1 MSDSIVKLR
10 IDSKEYDAN
19 IKRAGQALTD
29 YFNKVKEGGG
39 TLMHLDDGVME
50 AVKAMGELG
59 TQSKNT
65 KGALRELTQATTDM
79 TAAYRG
85 LTDEEKNS
93 PLGQAMQQSIQ
104 QMTER
109 AGDMKDAMGDV
120 QASINNA
127 ASDTRTFDQ
136 IAGGAQLMTTG
147 YQTLAGAA
155 KLFGVETENN
165 VEVLAT
171 LQAAMAVTSGLQTA
185 QNLLQEQ
192 SALMMGVQAAQA
204 SLAAAAQT
212 AFAAATGSATV
223 AQRAFNVVANANP
236 YVLLATAIIAVGSAL
251 YAFASSSSKA
261 EREAEEL
268 AKAEEKAAKKAED
281 ARNSFV
287 NTAAESM
294 NSASRLSA
302 LYVSYKNCNSEMEK
316 TSILKQAQEEFKK
329 LGIECNGVND
339 AQRLLVKDGA
349 KVIEMI
355 QLQGNA
361 AAVAAIRMDAFK
373 KSMSAILENRQAEKG
388 FFDEN
393 DIKYAMSLAGAA
405 VGDFDKMINGMQSRI
420 QNLRGQLGIGKGKS
434 GGGGRGGGG
443 GSTKLTPAQQAEAN
457 MAKAEETYTNA
468 LADAEQKVIVGLM
481 TEEDLQ
487 KTKLKLLEQIADAN
501 LNAWHLSDN
510 DKYLTSFVN
519 FANAAVNMRDNLMSV
534 DDVFKQLEKDF
545 PTLSPAGIESQSFA
559 EGFASTAAA
568 DMGFKN
574 EADTSSFIQN
584 LVTEGMKNGVDMSGP
599 AATLMEKLFE
609 GMEIPDE
616 ELQTFVDELNAK
628 LAERGIE
635 PIKVNIDTK
644 TIEKDAKVVDKS
656 WQKAASS
663 IGQVGSAISQLENPA
678 AKIIGT
684 IGQAVATIAL
694 SYAKAVKDAEE
705 QGGPWA
711 WIAFAATGLATMI
724 STISAIHSATG
735 YAQGGI
741 IKGTS
746 YSGDNIGG
754 LVDGSQLVGL
764 NAGEVVLNHAQTET
778 LANSL
783 ENDQQG
789 GTTSVPYVMGEQV
802 FLGVNTYLRRTG
814 RGELVTTKTR

>member
-39 TLMHLDDGVME
+39 TLMHLNDGVME

-104 QMTER
+104 RMTER

-120 QASINNA
+120 QASISNA

-155 KLFGVETENN
+155 KLFGIETENN

-287 NTAAESM
+287 NTAAEAM

-420 QNLRGQLGIGKGKS
+420 QNLRGQLGIGKGK
-434 GGGGRGGGG
+434 GGGGGG

-519 FANAAVNMRDNLMSV
+519 FANAAVNLRDNLMSV

-545 PTLSPAGIESQSFA
+545 PTVSPAGIESQSFA

-584 LVTEGMKNGVDMSGP
+584 LVTEGMKSGVDMSGP

-616 ELQTFVDELNAK
+616 ELQAFVDELNAK

-635 PIKVNIDTK
+635 PIKVDINTK
-644 TIEKDAKVVDKS
+644 TIENGAKTVDKS
-656 WQKAASS
+656 WQKAAQS
-663 IGQVGSAISQLENPA
+663 IGQVGSAISQLEDPA
-678 AKIIGT
+678 AKIMGIVGEAIAT
-684 IGQAVATIAL
+684 VAL
-694 SYAKAVKDAEE
+694 GYAKATAKPKD
-705 QGGPWA
+705 PWS
-711 WIAFAATGLATMI
+711 WIAFAATGFATMVTMI
-724 STISAIHSATG
+724 QGIHSATG

-741 IKGTS
+741 IKGNS

-789 GTTSVPYVMGEQV
+789 GITSLPYVMGEQII
-802 FLGVNTYLRRTG
+802 LGANAFLRRSG
-814 RGELVTTKTR
+814 RGELVTTKMR